1 LSNHNPDTSKS
12 GTAETDNSEYLS
24 GEVREILATPPSWIA
39 VWGGVLLFCILLLLA
54 LAGFLFEYP
63 ETVRGTLVMSTVE
76 PPVPV
81 RASKTAYLSAVLA
94 AEDSTVGKDAVLAVF
109 ASTANYKDVLKLEK
123 DLEVLSE
130 FDLNSLQAFTPDLS
144 LQVGELAP
152 VYSRFVSAFEYLPP
166 IGSGTADVG
175 SIRLLEQYN
184 RQMEQSISGLKEMR
198 VIAERELTALEMERK
213 TAQYIYGKTA
223 DTTKVPGI
231 YEAQRKVS
239 EKTTEIKSMD
249 VNIERYKNEI
259 ASNNM
264 KMLELKLQQQ
274 EGARDLI
281 YQLKQNLSAL
291 KTEISR
297 WKENY
302 LITAPVSG
310 RVLFYA
316 NITAG
321 QLINVGDELF
331 AMVPGFENQTIAA
344 KVKIPVDRSGKVRDG
359 QKVVIKFDRFPFH
372 EFGSVSGTVSK
383 IYPVAKADYYT
394 VDVKLD
400 DGLKTSLGKELDFQY
415 QMSGTAEIVTENER
429 LITRI
434 FDSLF

>member
-1 LSNHNPDTSKS
+1 MSDHHPDTSS
-12 GTAETDNSEYLS
+12 GLAAQADESEYLS
-24 GEVREILATPPSWIA
+24 GEVREILATPPAWIA
-39 VWGGVLLFCILLLLA
+39 VWGSVLLFCILLLLA
-54 LAGFLFEYP
+54 MAGFFFEYP
-63 ETVRGTLVMSTVE
+63 ETVRGTLVMSTME

-81 RASKTAYLSAVLA
+81 RASKTAHLSAVLA
-94 AEDSTVGKDAVLAVF
+94 TEDSTVEKGAVLAVF
-109 ASTANYKDVLKLEK
+109 SSTADYKDVLKLEK

-144 LQVGELAP
+144 LQLGELAP

-166 IGSGTADVG
+166 IGSGVADQG

-184 RQMEQSISGLKEMR
+184 RQMEQSIAGLKDMR
-198 VIAERELTALEMERK
+198 VIAGRELTALDMERK

-302 LITAPVSG
+302 LVSAPVSG

-316 NITAG
+316 NLTAG
-321 QLINVGDELF
+321 QLINIGDELF
-331 AMVPGFENQTIAA
+331 AMAPGFENQAMAA
-344 KVKIPVDRSGKVRDG
+344 KVKIPVGRSGKVKAG
-359 QKVVIKFDRFPFH
+359 QQVVIKFDRFPFH
-372 EFGSVSGTVSK
+372 EFGSVAGTVSK
-383 IYPVAKADYYT
+383 IYPVAKADYLT

-400 DGLKTSLGKELDFQY
+400 NGLMTSLGKELDFQY
-415 QMSGTAEIVTENER
+415 QMSGTAEIVTERER
-429 LITRI
+429 LITRV
-434 FDSLF
+434 FDALF